1 MTSLNTQWLHV
12 LESYSIEKA
21 LPAATAIYRTNEKA
35 DVLYIVKKGRI
46 RVYAITGNGEEIN
59 YEVLG
64 KGKIFGETCLLEKG
78 IRPVNASTVTET
90 VLLML
95 PKENFASLVQEYPSL
110 SILLMKMMAES
121 NNTLCDALRIHK
133 EYNSFQKVVYFLLKL
148 TEEEVP
154 ENDIRN
160 GILPYTHQDI
170 ANSLQMH
177 RVTVSK
183 VLDTLQNKGYI
194 RMKYKCIQ
202 VVKRKEMMQ
211 EYLM

>member
-1 MTSLNTQWLHV
+1 MTSLNTQWLRV

-21 LPAATAIYRTNEKA
+21 LPADTAIYRTNEQA
-35 DVLYIVKKGRI
+35 DVLYIVKKGRR
-46 RVYAITGNGEEIN
+46 RVYAITGNGEEVN

-95 PKENFASLVQEYPSL
+95 SKESFESLVQEYPSL

-133 EYNSFQKVVYFLLKL
+133 EYNSFQKVVYFLLKT
-148 TEEEVP
+148 TEKEVP

-202 VVKRKEMMQ
+202 VVKRTEMMQ
-211 EYLM
+211 EYLL

>member
-1 MTSLNTQWLHV
+1 MTSLNTQWLRV
-12 LESYSIEKA
+12 LESYSIDKA
-21 LPAATAIYRTNEKA
+21 LPADTAIYRTNEKA

-46 RVYAITGNGEEIN
+46 RVYAITGNGEEVN

-95 PKENFASLVQEYPSL
+95 SKESFESLVQEYPSL

-133 EYNSFQKVVYFLLKL
+133 EYNSFQKVVYFLLKT
-148 TEEEVP
+148 TEKEVP
-154 ENDIRN
+154 ENGIRD

-202 VVKRKEMMQ
+202 VVKRTEMMQ
-211 EYLM
+211 EYLI

>member
-1 MTSLNTQWLHV
+1 MTSLNTQWLRV

-21 LPAATAIYRTNEKA
+21 LPADTAIYRTNEKS

-46 RVYAITGNGEEIN
+46 RVYAITGNGEEVN

-95 PKENFASLVQEYPSL
+95 SKESFESLVQEYPSL
-110 SILLMKMMAES
+110 SMLLMKMMAES

-133 EYNSFQKVVYFLLKL
+133 EYNSFQKVVYFLLKT
-148 TEEEVP
+148 TEKEVP
-154 ENDIRN
+154 ENGIRN

-170 ANSLQMH
+170 ASSLQMH

-202 VVKRKEMMQ
+202 VVKRTEMMQ
-211 EYLM
+211 KYLL

>member
-1 MTSLNTQWLHV
+1 
-12 LESYSIEKA
+12 
-21 LPAATAIYRTNEKA
+21 
-35 DVLYIVKKGRI
+35 
-46 RVYAITGNGEEIN
+46 
-59 YEVLG
+59 
-64 KGKIFGETCLLEKG
+64 
-78 IRPVNASTVTET
+78 
-90 VLLML
+90 
-95 PKENFASLVQEYPSL
+95 
-110 SILLMKMMAES
+110 MKMMAES

-211 EYLM
+211 EYLA